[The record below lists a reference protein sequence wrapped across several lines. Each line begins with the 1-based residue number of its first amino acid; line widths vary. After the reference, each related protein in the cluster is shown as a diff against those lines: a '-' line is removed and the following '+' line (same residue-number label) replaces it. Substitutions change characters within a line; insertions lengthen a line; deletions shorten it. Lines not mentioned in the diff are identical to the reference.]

1 MPNEKNLF
9 LVFLSLFLLTI
20 AAAAATATAVAV
32 VAKATI
38 GTRTDDMQM
47 LSNLIF

>member
-9 LVFLSLFLLTI
+9 LVFLSLLLLTI
-20 AAAAATATAVAV
+20 AAATTATAVAV